1 MRRLAAIVLM
11 IGALG
16 APLPLFAAGMGCGPV
31 HACCAGDRIKTSE
44 VDCCETSM
52 CSDPEPATPAVV
64 TASQVLAPAGD
75 SGTVESVDVQQ
86 TAAVHASISPSPPS
100 ETRLRLASLSTL
112 LI

>member
-31 HACCAGDRIKTSE
+31 HACCAADRIKASDA
-44 VDCCETSM
+44 DCCETSM
-52 CSDPEPATPAVV
+52 CSDPEPASPAVV
-64 TASQVLAPAGD
+64 TASQVLVAAEVF
-75 SGTVESVDVQQ
+75 GTVESVDVPA